1 MREEPF
7 KDEFGVIMKIV
18 GAADRFLIVGHVDP
32 DGDCVGSMLAIS
44 LFLRSLGKDTRCYA
58 PGEMPERF
66 MRLPGAEAFAERE
79 DLGGFGHQA
88 IFVVDSPTVGRTEN
102 LVRPGGGLPL
112 INMDH
117 HPSNHLFGTVNVV
130 DEKAAA
136 AAVIVFRFLETA
148 APRSIDPDVAGNL
161 YLGILMD
168 TGCFRFRNT
177 NAEAMYAAGRLIEAG
192 ARAYDLTH
200 EYFYMKNLQTLKL
213 LAPVLE
219 SIEVHFDGRAAF
231 MEITREMLER
241 TGGSFKDSE
250 GFVDYGASIDDV
262 ELIALF
268 REIGDGTVRVSLR
281 SRNHHDVAALAERY
295 GGGGHAKA
303 AGLVIEGTVG
313 EAKKMILEG
322 FERLIAEH
330 DASAPE
336 GGTRGEGNEG

>member
-7 KDEFGVIMKIV
+7 KDEFGAIMKIV

-32 DGDCVGSMLAIS
+32 DGDCVGSILAIS

-66 MRLPGAEAFAERE
+66 MRLPGAEAFAGRE

-88 IFVVDSPTVGRTEN
+88 IFVVDSPTVGRTDN

-148 APRSIDPDVAGNL
+148 APRAIDPDVAGNL

-281 SRNHHDVAALAERY
+281 SRNHHDVAALAERH

-303 AGLVIEGTVG
+303 AGLVLEGTIG
-313 EAKKMILEG
+313 EAKKIIFEG

-330 DASAPE
+330 DASGREARNA
-336 GGTRGEGNEG
+336 GSGE